1 MADLSTLI
9 RLHKHELDEKRQA
22 LAALYTEMAKLE
34 RQQRDLEFA
43 FAREKEAVEAD
54 NADVHFTFIRYAEQ
68 MKRQREM
75 MEEQK
80 RLMEKKIE
88 DAKNGMMDT
97 FSELKKYE
105 MTQAERDRVEA
116 AERALKESNEM
127 DAIGLE
133 GFRRKG
139 EE

>member
-22 LAALYTEMAKLE
+22 LAKLYSEMAAIE

-43 FAREKEAVEAD
+43 FEREKEAVSAD
-54 NADVHFTFIRYAEQ
+54 NEDVHFTFLRYTEQ
-68 MKRQREM
+68 IKRQRKM
-75 MEEQK
+75 MEDQK
-80 RLMEKKIE
+80 AALEKRIS
-88 DAKNGMMDT
+88 DAKDNMMET

-105 MTQAERDRVEA
+105 MTQLERDRVEA

-133 GFRRKG
+133 GFRRKS
-139 EE
+139 ED